1 MLQGGVGLPQG
12 SAALRHGSNIPPLPH
27 SEPLRYSARPASRA
41 GLQPSL
47 MRTAVFSIIS
57 PNYRHAARV
66 LMASAQR
73 HHPEWDRFVLLV
85 GGAATSG
92 SESFTTVQLEDL
104 PLPNPRPFCFRY
116 SILD

>member
-1 MLQGGVGLPQG
+1 MLQGWVTLLRG
-12 SAALRHGSNIPPLPH
+12 SAALLHGSNIPPLH
-27 SEPLRYSARPASRA
+27 NSEPLRYSARPASRA
-41 GLQPSL
+41 GLQSQL

-85 GGAATSG
+85 GGAATAG
-92 SESFTTVQLEDL
+92 DESFTTVPLEDL
-104 PLPNPRPFCFRY
+104 L
-116 SILD
+116 